1 MKDIKTLSTKLSDT
15 FHLVARYRVFLFF
28 LLLAGTYG
36 FLVFRISVL
45 NNAEPS
51 TSSDTATQTQVA
63 PVPHID
69 PTVVKQLQ
77 QLQDNSVSVQAL
89 FNQARNNPFQ
99 E

>member
-1 MKDIKTLSTKLSDT
+1 MKDIKSLSAKVSDALHAVT
-15 FHLVARYRVFLFF
+15 RYRVFLFF
-28 LLLAGTYG
+28 LLLAATYG
-36 FLVFRISVL
+36 FLLFRISVL

-51 TSSDTATQTQVA
+51 ASDTTQTQVA

-69 PTVVKQLQ
+69 KSVVSQLQ

-89 FNQARNNPFQ
+89 FNQARVNPFQ

>member
-1 MKDIKTLSTKLSDT
+1 MKDIKTLSTKVSDAL
-15 FHLVARYRVFLFF
+15 HVVVRYRVFLFF

-36 FLVFRISVL
+36 FLIFRISVL
-45 NNAEPS
+45 NNAEPGAS
-51 TSSDTATQTQVA
+51 RNATTQTQA
-63 PVPHID
+63 TPIPHID
-69 PTVVKQLQ
+69 ANVVKQLQ